1 MRYEI
6 RRPAAVS
13 AIAVLAAIVAF
24 CPTLMMC
31 APPEM
36 SAAGH
41 SCCAHSQHSPEHRQG
56 PPPCDTTSQTCPYL
70 LLQKSKSAPVPLAVP
85 PLQITAMTVRMEN
98 SEPIAIAPQLIRDF
112 EGLYLRNRVLLI

>member
-24 CPTLMMC
+24 CPILMLC
-31 APPEM
+31 APLEM

-41 SCCAHSQHSPEHRQG
+41 SCCTHSQHSPQHRQG

-70 LLQKSKSAPVPLAVP
+70 LLQKAKSAPVPLAVP
-85 PLQITAMTVRMEN
+85 PLQMTATAVRIEH
-98 SEPIAIAPQLIRDF
+98 SEPIATAPPLIRNF